1 MRLLAVLVS
10 LLLAAFCAYGLLA
23 TLEPLDEGVQ
33 RVSRMIYGLGLAAAL
48 TMLFVAL
55 RGRRR

>member
-23 TLEPLDEGVQ
+23 TLEPLDEDVQ
-33 RVSRMIYGLGLAAAL
+33 RVSRMVYGIGLGVSLM
-48 TMLFVAL
+48 MLFVAL

>member
-23 TLEPLDEGVQ
+23 TMEPLEEDVR
-33 RVSRMIYGLGLAAAL
+33 RVSRIVYGSGLAASL
-48 TMLFVAL
+48 MMLFVAL

>member
-10 LLLAAFCAYGLLA
+10 LLFGAFCVYGLLA
-23 TLEPLDEGVQ
+23 TLEPLEAGVVRTA
-33 RVSRMIYGLGLAAAL
+33 RVVYGVGLAVSL
-48 TMLFVAL
+48 LMLFVAL

>member
-23 TLEPLDEGVQ
+23 TMEPLEESVQ
-33 RVSRMIYGLGLAAAL
+33 RVSRLVYGSGLGASPV
-48 TMLFVAL
+48 MPFVAL